1 MSCDCATR
9 GAAAPL
15 LFALYTSRMID
26 RLLNQAAVAVL
37 NRMLGREVWAQEK
50 LAPFAGRV
58 VRFEALPFSL
68 QWAVTEGGTVAASDD
83 GAPAVTIGLALSSLP
98 FALLDPQAPTK
109 DVRLQGDAEFAQAL
123 SFVLQN
129 LRPEPEEEL
138 SRFVGDAAA
147 MRIVGLVRVSASHW
161 RELAERMLDNTAN
174 YIVTENPMVVGRD
187 EVTAFVADVTRL
199 RDDVARLE
207 KRIDLAARAA

>member
-1 MSCDCATR
+1 
-9 GAAAPL
+9 
-15 LFALYTSRMID
+15 MID
-26 RLLNQAAVAVL
+26 RLMNQAAVAVL
-37 NRMLGREVWAQEK
+37 NRMLGREAWAREK

-58 VRFEALPFSL
+58 VRFEAPPFSL
-68 QWAVTEGGTVAASDD
+68 QWSVLDGGTLVPNEND
-83 GAPAVTIGLALSSLP
+83 APAVNIGVAVSSLP
-98 FALLDPQAPTK
+98 FALLDPQAATK

-138 SRFVGDAAA
+138 ARFVGDAAA
-147 MRIVGLVRVSASHW
+147 MRIVGFVRLSASHW

-187 EVTAFVADVTRL
+187 ELAAFVQDVARL

-207 KRIDLAARAA
+207 KRIELAARPG

>member
-1 MSCDCATR
+1 
-9 GAAAPL
+9 
-15 LFALYTSRMID
+15 MID
-26 RLLNQAAVAVL
+26 RLLNQAAVAAL
-37 NRMLGREVWAQEK
+37 NRMLGREAWAREK

-58 VRFEALPFSL
+58 VRFEAPPFSL
-68 QWAVTEGGTVAASDD
+68 QWAVAEDGTLATDD
-83 GAPAVTIGLALSSLP
+83 SGVPAVTIGLAVSSLP
-98 FALLDPQAPTK
+98 FTLLDPQAATK
-109 DVRLQGDAEFAQAL
+109 DVRLQGDADFAQAL

-147 MRIVGLVRVSASHW
+147 MRIVGLVRLSASHW
-161 RELAERMLDNTAN
+161 RELAGRMLDNTAN

-187 EVTAFVADVTRL
+187 EVAAFVQEVARL

>member
-1 MSCDCATR
+1 
-9 GAAAPL
+9 
-15 LFALYTSRMID
+15 MID
-26 RLLNQAAVAVL
+26 RMLNQAAVAVL
-37 NRMLGREVWAQEK
+37 NRMLGREAWAREK
-50 LAPFAGRV
+50 LAPFAARI

-68 QWAVTEGGTVAASDD
+68 QWAVTEGGTLAASDD
-83 GAPAVTIGLALSSLP
+83 DGVPAVTIGLALSSLP
-98 FALLDPQAPTK
+98 FALLDPQAATK

-147 MRIVGLVRVSASHW
+147 MRIVGLVRLSASHW
-161 RELAERMLDNTAN
+161 RQLAERMLDNTAN

-187 EVTAFVADVTRL
+187 EVAAFVEDVTRL

-207 KRIDLAARAA
+207 KRIDLAARVA

>member
-1 MSCDCATR
+1 
-9 GAAAPL
+9 
-15 LFALYTSRMID
+15 MID

-37 NRMLGREVWAQEK
+37 NRMLGREAWAREK
-50 LAPFAGRV
+50 LAPFAARV
-58 VRFEALPFSL
+58 VRFEAPPFSL
-68 QWAVTEGGTVAASDD
+68 QWAVAEDGTLIANED

-98 FALLDPQAPTK
+98 FALLDPQAATK
-109 DVRLQGDAEFAQAL
+109 DIRLQGDAEFAQAL

-147 MRIVGLVRVSASHW
+147 MRIVGLVRLSASHW
-161 RELAERMLDNTAN
+161 RELAERMLHNTAN
-174 YIVTENPMVVGRD
+174 YIVTENPMVVGRG
-187 EVTAFVADVTRL
+187 EVAAFAEDVTRL

>member
-1 MSCDCATR
+1 MVDQW
-9 GAAAPL
+9 
-15 LFALYTSRMID
+15 
-26 RLLNQAAVAVL
+26 LNQAAAAAL
-37 NRMLGREVWAQEK
+37 NRLLAREDWAREK

-58 VRFEALPFSL
+58 VRFDAAPLSL
-68 QWAVTEGGTVAASDD
+68 QWAVAADGTLAADD
-83 GAPAVTIGLALSSLP
+83 AGTPTATIGLALSALP
-98 FALLDPQAPTK
+98 FALLDPQMATR

-147 MRIVGLVRVSASHW
+147 TRIVGFLRLSASHW
-161 RELAERMLDNTAN
+161 RQLAERMLDNTAH
-174 YIVTENPMVVGRD
+174 YIVTENPMVVGR
-187 EVTAFVADVTRL
+187 EELAAFGADVARL

-207 KRIDLAARAA
+207 KRIDFAARSS

>member
-1 MSCDCATR
+1 MSAN
-9 GAAAPL
+9 P
-15 LFALYTSRMID
+15 
-26 RLLNQAAVAVL
+26 LNQTAVALL
-37 NRMLGREVWAQEK
+37 NRMLEREAWARDK

-58 VRFEALPFSL
+58 VRLEAAPFSL
-68 QWAVTEGGTVAASDD
+68 QWAIADDGTFIASED
-83 GAPAVTIGLALSSLP
+83 GAPAVTIGVALASLP
-98 FALLDPQAPTK
+98 FALLDPQAATR

-138 SRFVGDAAA
+138 ARFVGDAAA
-147 MRIVGLVRVSASHW
+147 VRIVGFVRLSASHW
-161 RELAERMLDNTAN
+161 RQLAERMLDNTAN

-187 EVTAFVADVTRL
+187 EVSAFVQDVARL

-207 KRIDLAARAA
+207 KRIELAARPA

>member
-1 MSCDCATR
+1 
-9 GAAAPL
+9 
-15 LFALYTSRMID
+15 MID
-26 RLLNQAAVAVL
+26 RLMNQAAVAVL
-37 NRMLGREVWAQEK
+37 NRMLGREAWAREK

-58 VRFEALPFSL
+58 VRFEAPPFSL
-68 QWAVTEGGTVAASDD
+68 QWSVVDGGTLAPNENDP
-83 GAPAVTIGLALSSLP
+83 PAVNIGVAVSSLP
-98 FALLDPQAPTK
+98 FALLDPQAATK

-138 SRFVGDAAA
+138 ARFVGDAAA
-147 MRIVGLVRVSASHW
+147 MRIVGFVRLSASHW

-187 EVTAFVADVTRL
+187 ELAAFVQDVARL

-207 KRIDLAARAA
+207 KRIELAARPA

>member
-1 MSCDCATR
+1 
-9 GAAAPL
+9 
-15 LFALYTSRMID
+15 MID
-26 RLLNQAAVAVL
+26 RLLNQAAVTLL
-37 NRMLGREVWAQEK
+37 NRMLGREAWAREK

-58 VRFEALPFSL
+58 VRLEALPFSL
-68 QWAVTEGGTVAASDD
+68 QWAVTELGTLAASDDD

-98 FALLDPQAPTK
+98 FALLDPQAATK

-147 MRIVGLVRVSASHW
+147 MRIVGLVRLSASHW

-187 EVTAFVADVTRL
+187 EVAAFVEDVTRL

>member
-1 MSCDCATR
+1 MVENLIN
-9 GAAAPL
+9 P
-15 LFALYTSRMID
+15 
-26 RLLNQAAVAVL
+26 AAVALL
-37 NRMLGREVWAQEK
+37 NRMLEREAWAREK

-58 VRFEALPFSL
+58 VRFEAAPFAL
-68 QWAVTEGGTVAASDD
+68 QWAVKDD
-83 GAPAVTIGLALSSLP
+83 GTLVIADDGNPSVTIGLALSSLP
-98 FALLDPQAPTK
+98 FALLDPNAATR
-109 DVRLQGDAEFAQAL
+109 DVKLQGDAEFAQAL

-138 SRFVGDAAA
+138 SRLVGDAAA
-147 MRIVGLVRVSASHW
+147 MRIVGFVRLSATHW

-187 EVTAFVADVTRL
+187 EVAAFVQDVARL

-207 KRIDLAARAA
+207 KRIDLASRPA

>member
-1 MSCDCATR
+1 
-9 GAAAPL
+9 
-15 LFALYTSRMID
+15 MID

-37 NRMLGREVWAQEK
+37 NRMLGREAWAREK
-50 LAPFAGRV
+50 LAPFAARV
-58 VRFEALPFSL
+58 VRFEAPPFSL
-68 QWAVTEGGTVAASDD
+68 QWAVAEDGTLIANED

-98 FALLDPQAPTK
+98 FALLDPQAATK

-147 MRIVGLVRVSASHW
+147 MRIVGLVRTSASHW
-161 RELAERMLDNTAN
+161 RELAERMLHNTAN
-174 YIVTENPMVVGRD
+174 YIVTENPMVVGRG
-187 EVTAFVADVTRL
+187 EVAAFAEDVTRL

>member
-1 MSCDCATR
+1 
-9 GAAAPL
+9 
-15 LFALYTSRMID
+15 MID
-26 RLLNQAAVAVL
+26 RLLNQAAVNVL
-37 NRMLGREVWAQEK
+37 NRMLGREAWAREK

-58 VRFEALPFSL
+58 VRLEALPFSL
-68 QWAVTEGGTVAASDD
+68 QWAVAEGGTLAANDD
-83 GAPAVTIGLALSSLP
+83 EGAPAVTIGLALSSLP
-98 FALLDPQAPTK
+98 FALLDPQAATK

-147 MRIVGLVRVSASHW
+147 MRIVGLVRLSASHW

-187 EVTAFVADVTRL
+187 EVAAFVEDVSRL